1 MTPEQDARNLRK
13 SKLLPAVIAEF
24 RAMLIERLLA
34 SDDLVAAR
42 AGVLII
48 DEFAE
53 TLNGRIEQH
62 AGDGDAGDGND

>member
-1 MTPEQDARNLRK
+1 
-13 SKLLPAVIAEF
+13 
-24 RAMLIERLLA
+24 MLIERLLA

-42 AGVLII
+42 AGVLTI